1 MLNKYDQLIEMI
13 RDLNKYNINSF
24 CDLGTEYTTY
34 IDKGIEKSISI
45 SINENKLMLICL
57 KDSKKGNFTKGKI
70 YIGVN
75 FNNSNYRLIG
85 NDNKSHLMRKERFIL
100 IKGE

>member
-1 MLNKYDQLIEMI
+1 MLNKYDQLIKMI

-45 SINENKLMLICL
+45 SINENKLELTFTLYYDEDGIYEDIETKYYKNIKSAYNYIIKMLE
-57 KDSKKGNFTKGKI
+57 D
-70 YIGVN
+70 
-75 FNNSNYRLIG
+75 
-85 NDNKSHLMRKERFIL
+85 
-100 IKGE
+100 

>member
-45 SINENKLMLICL
+45 SINENKLELTFTLYFDEYGIYEDIETKYYKNIKSAYNYIIKMLE
-57 KDSKKGNFTKGKI
+57 D
-70 YIGVN
+70 
-75 FNNSNYRLIG
+75 
-85 NDNKSHLMRKERFIL
+85 
-100 IKGE
+100 

>member
-1 MLNKYDQLIEMI
+1 MTGDKFPVHSAY
-13 RDLNKYNINSF
+13 Y
-24 CDLGTEYTTY
+24 EYK
-34 IDKGIEKSISI
+34 IKGVK
-45 SINENKLMLICL
+45 NMKNKLMLICL

-85 NDNKSHLMRKERFIL
+85 NDNKSHLMRKERFLL

>member
-45 SINENKLMLICL
+45 SINENKLELTFTLYFDEDGIYEDIETKYYKNIKSAYNYIIKMLE
-57 KDSKKGNFTKGKI
+57 D
-70 YIGVN
+70 
-75 FNNSNYRLIG
+75 
-85 NDNKSHLMRKERFIL
+85 
-100 IKGE
+100 

>member
-1 MLNKYDQLIEMI
+1 MLNKYNQLIEMI

-45 SINENKLMLICL
+45 SINENKLELTLTLYFDEDGIYEDVETKFYKNIKSAYNYIVKMLE
-57 KDSKKGNFTKGKI
+57 D
-70 YIGVN
+70 
-75 FNNSNYRLIG
+75 
-85 NDNKSHLMRKERFIL
+85 
-100 IKGE
+100 

>member
-1 MLNKYDQLIEMI
+1 MLNKYNQLIEMI

-45 SINENKLMLICL
+45 SINENKLELTFTLYFDEDGIYEDIETKYYKNIKSAYNYIIKMLE
-57 KDSKKGNFTKGKI
+57 D
-70 YIGVN
+70 
-75 FNNSNYRLIG
+75 
-85 NDNKSHLMRKERFIL
+85 
-100 IKGE
+100 

>member
-1 MLNKYDQLIEMI
+1 MLNKYNQLIEMI

-45 SINENKLMLICL
+45 SINENKLELTFTLYFNEDGIYEDIETKYYKNIKSAYNYIIKMLE
-57 KDSKKGNFTKGKI
+57 D
-70 YIGVN
+70 
-75 FNNSNYRLIG
+75 
-85 NDNKSHLMRKERFIL
+85 
-100 IKGE
+100 

>member
-1 MLNKYDQLIEMI
+1 MLNKYNQLIEMI

-45 SINENKLMLICL
+45 SINENKLELTFTLYFDEDGIYEDIETKYYKNIKSAYNYIIKMLE
-57 KDSKKGNFTKGKI
+57 
-70 YIGVN
+70 
-75 FNNSNYRLIG
+75 
-85 NDNKSHLMRKERFIL
+85 DN
-100 IKGE
+100 